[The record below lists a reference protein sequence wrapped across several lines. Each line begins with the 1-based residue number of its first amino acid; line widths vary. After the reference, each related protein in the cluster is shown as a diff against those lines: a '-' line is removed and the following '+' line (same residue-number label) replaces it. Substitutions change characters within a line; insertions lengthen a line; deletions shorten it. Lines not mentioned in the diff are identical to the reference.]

1 MSSNLETQ
9 FAPPERTPQDILLA
23 QISAIK
29 EHIDLTRV
37 LDAIP
42 EYVMILNK
50 EREIV
55 FANKSLLEYL
65 QVEDEFL
72 SKGFRPGEAINCQ
85 HAFESEAGCGTT
97 EFCKTCGAVISIL
110 NTQYDRMED
119 VQECRIMQKGNCN
132 ALDLRVKSTRLSIDG
147 EDFTVF
153 TLLDISSEKRKLAL
167 EKIFFHDILNTAG
180 GILGYTQIL
189 RDADPEELLIFSDS
203 IQDLSKRLIEEI
215 QAQKQLIAAESGNLE
230 IRRSSVNARILVY
243 ETIELYK
250 NHVVAEGKRLEAGE
264 LFDVELF
271 TDRGLLG
278 RVLGNMVKNA
288 LEADP
293 IESVITV
300 SCKLVNG
307 NVIFEVN
314 NKAYMPRNIQLQVFN
329 RSFSSK
335 GKGRGLGTYSMK
347 LISERYLNG
356 SVTFESDREKGTTF
370 RAMYPLRYEIK
381 K

>member
-1 MSSNLETQ
+1 
-9 FAPPERTPQDILLA
+9 
-23 QISAIK
+23 
-29 EHIDLTRV
+29 
-37 LDAIP
+37 
-42 EYVMILNK
+42 
-50 EREIV
+50 
-55 FANKSLLEYL
+55 
-65 QVEDEFL
+65 
-72 SKGFRPGEAINCQ
+72 
-85 HAFESEAGCGTT
+85 
-97 EFCKTCGAVISIL
+97 
-110 NTQYDRMED
+110 
-119 VQECRIMQKGNCN
+119 
-132 ALDLRVKSTRLSIDG
+132 
-147 EDFTVF
+147 
-153 TLLDISSEKRKLAL
+153 
-167 EKIFFHDILNTAG
+167 
-180 GILGYTQIL
+180 
-189 RDADPEELLIFSDS
+189 
-203 IQDLSKRLIEEI
+203 
-215 QAQKQLIAAESGNLE
+215 
-230 IRRSSVNARILVY
+230 NARILVY

>member
-9 FAPPERTPQDILLA
+9 FAPPERTPQDILIA

-29 EHIDLTRV
+29 EHDDLTRV

-72 SKGFRPGEAINCQ
+72 SKGFRPGEAVNCQ
-85 HAFESEAGCGTT
+85 HAFENEAGCGTS

-119 VQECRIMQKGNCN
+119 VQECRIIQKGNCN

-215 QAQKQLIAAESGNLE
+215 QAQKQLIAAESGDLE
-230 IRRSSVNARILVY
+230 IRRSAVNARILVY

-250 NHVVAEGKRLEAGE
+250 NHVVAEGKKIEAGE
-264 LFDVELF
+264 LYDVELF
-271 TDRGLLG
+271 TDRSLLG

-293 IESVITV
+293 VESVITI
-300 SCKLVNG
+300 SCKLISG
-307 NVIFEVN
+307 NVIFEVHN
-314 NKAYMPRNIQLQVFN
+314 RAYMPRNIQLQVFN

-347 LISERYLNG
+347 LISERYLHG
-356 SVTFESDREKGTTF
+356 SVSFESDRDKGTTF
-370 RAMYPLRYEIK
+370 RAVYPLRVDKIV
-381 K
+381 